1 MNLVFVDLF
10 LLSRSH
16 DHKSMY
22 RLKKS
27 GQPTCELQ
35 IGGRFC
41 IVMRPTNYVGR
52 LIVFKDATAKLDI
65 LVN

>member
-1 MNLVFVDLF
+1 MSMN
-10 LLSRSH
+10 R
-16 DHKSMY
+16 HKE
-22 RLKKS
+22 S

-41 IVMRPTNYVGR
+41 IVMRPTNYVDR

-65 LVN
+65 LAN